1 MYHSLAELE
10 ARVFN
15 IDGLA
20 KLNKRIADIFPSNV
34 MAQPSSY
41 SRTTRMEAWGNK
53 IKQGRWTKIP
63 DGIAALAQ
71 QIGVNNNTSI
81 DELVDDVDPELMI
94 NSLNG
99 FGIDNDNGF
108 MFQDSMPL
116 IVEDHEDQ

>member
-1 MYHSLAELE
+1 
-10 ARVFN
+10 
-15 IDGLA
+15 
-20 KLNKRIADIFPSNV
+20 
-34 MAQPSSY
+34 
-41 SRTTRMEAWGNK
+41 MEAWGNK

-63 DGIAALAQ
+63 DGIAALAR

-99 FGIDNDNGF
+99 FGNDNDNGF

-116 IVEDHEDQ
+116 IVEDQEDQ